1 MSSLNPVTDFVKYSC
16 DKAALRGGGEKAM
29 FQLVLNVF
37 NKILHRTVFLN

>member
-16 DKAALRGGGEKAM
+16 DKAALRGGKKAM
-29 FQLVLNVF
+29 FQLMLNVF